1 MARPDSA
8 AYIRSAC
15 EASLRRLGVETI
27 DLYYAHRLNPK
38 TPLEESIGTLAELV
52 REGKVREVGASFCA
66 YSPLGRGFLT
76 GQEQGEA
83 LDAKDFRRSNPRF
96 AEANLW
102 ANMRIVDSV
111 RALAAEK
118 SCTPAPLALAWL
130 PAQGEGVIPIPG
142 TKRIR
147 CLDDNLGAL
156 SVTLGPQ
163 DLRRIAVALPLGIAA
178 GERYTEEG
186 MKGLGA

>member
-1 MARPDSA
+1 M
-8 AYIRSAC
+8 
-15 EASLRRLGVETI
+15 
-27 DLYYAHRLNPK
+27 
-38 TPLEESIGTLAELV
+38 
-52 REGKVREVGASFCA
+52 
-66 YSPLGRGFLT
+66 
-76 GQEQGEA
+76 
-83 LDAKDFRRSNPRF
+83 
-96 AEANLW
+96 
-102 ANMRIVDSV
+102 
-111 RALAAEK
+111 
-118 SCTPAPLALAWL
+118 ALAWL

-147 CLDDNLGAL
+147 CLDGNLGAL